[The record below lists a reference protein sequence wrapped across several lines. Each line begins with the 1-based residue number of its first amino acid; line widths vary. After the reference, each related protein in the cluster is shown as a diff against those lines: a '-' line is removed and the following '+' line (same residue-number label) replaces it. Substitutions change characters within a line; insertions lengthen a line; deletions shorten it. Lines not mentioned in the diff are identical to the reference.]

1 MGLRIGNM
9 VWNTSEELKE
19 LLELVN
25 KALDQ
30 TEAEERYFNHLHRTV
45 NLTKSIRETVEEI
58 GEEGLILVNAHT
70 GETMR
75 IKPGQILLATTPTM
89 TEWEKEPVEEN

>member
-25 KALDQ
+25 EALNQ
-30 TEAEERYFNHLHRTV
+30 TEAEERYFDHLRHTI
-45 NLTKSIRETVEEI
+45 LMTKNIRETVEEI
-58 GEEGLILVNAHT
+58 GEGLVLVNSYT
-70 GETMR
+70 GETMT
-75 IKPGQILLATTPTM
+75 IQPGQLILATTPTM
-89 TEWEKEPVEEN
+89 TKWEKKTAEEI

>member
-1 MGLRIGNM
+1 MALRIGNM

-30 TEAEERYFNHLHRTV
+30 TEAEEKYFDHLTRTIMM
-45 NLTKSIRETVEEI
+45 TKNILETVEEI
-58 GEEGLILVNAHT
+58 GEGVVLVNSHT
-70 GETMR
+70 GETMT
-75 IKPGQILLATTPTM
+75 IQHGDLLIATTPTM
-89 TEWEKEPVEEN
+89 TKWEKKSAEEN